1 MAITK
6 PMEIAFDDVK
16 HIIIDI
22 LLVECHC
29 VLYSIWVIDCPK
41 YIFLNPEGLFRQDAP
56 TSKRRR
62 FIV

>member
-29 VLYSIWVIDCPK
+29 VLYSIWVQIH
-41 YIFLNPEGLFRQDAP
+41 IFE
-56 TSKRRR
+56 S
-62 FIV
+62 